1 MKMMLLP
8 FLIQRDGGLQC
19 YYCKIK
25 LRLNEI
31 IFEHLNNNRLDNREE
46 NLVISCQSCNVKK
59 KHHADMQITAK
70 EKLII
75 NENGNYLS
83 ERITVYSSES
93 NTASTE
99 IIINLTN
106 FEITEKYLTE
116 IIQTD
121 GNVLYTDALNSCVY
135 LCKKKTRHGSQQ
147 SIRNY
152 ISTLTCG
159 VGPFMISKDE
169 NNKKIIV
176 KRSDT

>member
-25 LRLNEI
+25 LHLNEV

-59 KHHADMQITAK
+59 KHNADLQITAK
-70 EKLII
+70 EKLIL

-83 ERITVYSSES
+83 ERITTISES
-93 NTASTE
+93 NTHSTE
-99 IIINLTN
+99 IDINITN

-121 GNVLYTDALNSCVY
+121 GNVLYADVLNSCVY
-135 LCKKKTRHGSQQ
+135 LCKKKTGHGSQQ

-152 ISTLTCG
+152 IATLTSS
-159 VGPFMISKDE
+159 VGPFMMSHDD
-169 NNKKIIV
+169 NQKKIIV
-176 KRSDT
+176 KRSDK